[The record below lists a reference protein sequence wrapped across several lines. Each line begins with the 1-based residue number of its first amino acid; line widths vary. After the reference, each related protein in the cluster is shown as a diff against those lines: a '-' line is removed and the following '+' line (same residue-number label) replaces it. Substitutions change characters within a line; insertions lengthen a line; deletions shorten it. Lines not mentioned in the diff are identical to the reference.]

1 MIGQSQQSHPT
12 HPAQRPLSNA
22 AYHSCVTSHVESLR
36 PFLKHPDDSTVTT
49 FIGAAIKRN
58 TAMITQC
65 SGQSTS
71 TNTHDW
77 ESRLP
82 FCEVC
87 QNMCPE
93 FTSMLDLV
101 SETLDQQRTICTSA
115 SSTDESMLLLGKCCE
130 TMLVIIWKT
139 MWCSGWHPKLNRLI
153 REKKQHTHLY
163 TTTNDATKYQ
173 DNGIARIATHWPVLL
188 QQADHTGKGL
198 QVLNNNYMMQ
208 GCIPCSNFCYL

>member
-49 FIGAAIKRN
+49 FIGAAMKRN

-101 SETLDQQRTICTSA
+101 SESLDQQRTICTSA
-115 SSTDESMLLLGKCCE
+115 SSTDESLLLIGKCCK
-130 TMLVIIWKT
+130 TMLVII
-139 MWCSGWHPKLNRLI
+139 
-153 REKKQHTHLY
+153 
-163 TTTNDATKYQ
+163 
-173 DNGIARIATHWPVLL
+173 
-188 QQADHTGKGL
+188 
-198 QVLNNNYMMQ
+198 
-208 GCIPCSNFCYL
+208 